1 MVMCHAARHNITGTQ
16 LHDLLQLINALFG
29 KEVLPGSKYLFNK
42 VFHNNSDIVEF
53 HFYCKTCKAYIGTQ
67 EDIHNK
73 NIAQCAICS
82 STIEISFLNSASFFI
97 NKPVAPQIQTL
108 LETLQIQN
116 SVSYR
121 HQRPQNDFVISD
133 IYDGEMYKKLSR
145 PGGILSDPNNFSFNF
160 NSDGSPVYKSSKFSI
175 WPIHMHLNGLP
186 PKMRFQNV
194 VLQVFGLVFRSQ

>member
-1 MVMCHAARHNITGTQ
+1 M
-16 LHDLLQLINALFG
+16 
-29 KEVLPGSKYLFNK
+29 LPRSKYLFNK